1 MIVTIDGPAGTGKT
15 TLAKNVAKALH
26 LPYFDTGAMY
36 RSVTYLLLQQKIAL
50 SDLKHIAELLK
61 TFRFEI
67 KLRKDEVHYFASGI
81 DVTTE
86 IRSQAI
92 NQFVSPVS
100 ALPIVREAILKI
112 QHNFAAKKG
121 GVFEGRDMG
130 TTVFPDAEYK
140 IFLTARPDIRA
151 QRRLDEMLQKRP
163 HEAEGLSREAMLK
176 QLQQRDDYDSKR
188 TLSPLRQPPD
198 SYVIDTSEL
207 SIKEVTDRILE
218 YVHKKSRRPPWL
230 SWHMKFLYRIVIFLA
245 WVFCKLFYRHKVYGL
260 EHYYPRG
267 AILAANH
274 ASFLDPPLVSISW
287 PEEVH
292 FLARGT
298 LFKNKLFG
306 KFISA
311 LNAHPVSG
319 GASDVGVLKTIFGLL
334 KDGKKVIL
342 FPEGT
347 RSIDGDLQ
355 PIKPGIGLILERSR
369 SAVIPVY
376 IQGAS
381 KVWGR
386 RHKLPKLWGKTIC
399 VFGSPIR
406 WESFEHL
413 ESKKAKE
420 AVAQELAASLEALK
434 HWLRSGARGIPP

>member
-15 TLAKNVAKALH
+15 TLAKNVAKALR

-36 RSVTYLLLQQKIAL
+36 RSVTHLILQQKIAL
-50 SDLKHIAELLK
+50 SDLKSIETLLK
-61 TFRFEI
+61 EFRFEI
-67 KLRKDEVHYFASGI
+67 KLRKDDVHYFANGM
-81 DVTTE
+81 DVTHE
-86 IRSQAI
+86 IRSQAV

-112 QHNFAAKKG
+112 QYNFAGKKG

-130 TTVFPDAEYK
+130 TTVFPHAKFK
-140 IFLTARPDIRA
+140 IFLTARPEIRA
-151 QRRLDEMLQKRP
+151 QRRLDEMLHKRP
-163 HEAEGLSREAMLK
+163 QEAEGLSREALLRQM
-176 QLQQRDDYDSKR
+176 QQRDEYDSKR
-188 TLSPLRQPPD
+188 TLSPLCQPPD

-218 YVHKKSRRPPWL
+218 YVAKKSSRPAWARL
-230 SWHMKFLYRIVIFLA
+230 RVKFLYRLVLFLA
-245 WVFCKLFYRHKVYGL
+245 WCFCKLFYRHKVYGL

-298 LFKNKLFG
+298 LFNNKLFG
-306 KFISA
+306 KFISS

-319 GASDVGVLKTIFGLL
+319 GVSDIGVLKTIFGLL
-334 KDGKKVIL
+334 KEGKKVIL

-376 IQGAS
+376 IHGS
-381 KVWGR
+381 GHVWGR
-386 RHKLPKLWGKTIC
+386 RRKFPKLWGKTVC
-399 VFGSPIR
+399 VFGSPIC

-420 AVAQELAASLEALK
+420 AVAEALAEALEGLK
-434 HWLRSGARGIPP
+434 AWLRAGARGIPP

>member
-36 RSVTYLLLQQKIAL
+36 RSVTYLLLQHKIAL
-50 SDLKHIAELLK
+50 SDLKQISELLK
-61 TFRFEI
+61 SFTFEI
-67 KLRKDEVHYFASGI
+67 KLRRDEVHYFASGI
-81 DVTTE
+81 DVTKE
-86 IRSQAI
+86 IRSQAV

-112 QHNFAAKKG
+112 QRKFVTKKG

-130 TTVFPDAEYK
+130 TTVFPHAEYK
-140 IFLTARPDIRA
+140 IFLTARPDVRA

-163 HEAEGLSREAMLK
+163 HEAEGLSREALLK
-176 QLQQRDDYDSKR
+176 QLQQRDEYDSKR
-188 TLSPLRQPPD
+188 TLSPLRQPLD
-198 SYVIDTSEL
+198 SYVIDTSDL
-207 SIKEVTDRILE
+207 TIKEVTDRILE
-218 YVHKKSRRPPWL
+218 YIAKKSSRPPWTRL
-230 SWHMKFLYRIVIFLA
+230 HVKFLYRIIIFLA
-245 WVFCKLFYRHKVYGL
+245 WSFCKIFYRHKIYGL

-298 LFKNKLFG
+298 LFKNKIFG

-319 GASDVGVLKTIFGLL
+319 GASDIGVLKTIFGLL
-334 KDGKKVIL
+334 KEGKKVIL

-347 RSIDGDLQ
+347 RSVDGELQ
-355 PIKPGIGLILERSR
+355 PIKPGIGLILERTKA
-369 SAVIPVY
+369 AVVPVY
-376 IQGAS
+376 IHGS
-381 KVWGR
+381 SRVWGKR
-386 RHKLPKLWGKTIC
+386 RKLPKLWGKTTC

-420 AVAQELAASLEALK
+420 AVAEALTDALEALK
-434 HWLRSGARGIPP
+434 AWLKAGARGIPP